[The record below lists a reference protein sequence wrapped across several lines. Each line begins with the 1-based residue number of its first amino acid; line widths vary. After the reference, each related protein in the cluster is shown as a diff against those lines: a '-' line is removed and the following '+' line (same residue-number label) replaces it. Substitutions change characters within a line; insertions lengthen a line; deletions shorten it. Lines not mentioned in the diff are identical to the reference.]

1 MTNDLQASKNHIKQQ
16 ATNKNDGN
24 QSIKVDTLTAELNIV
39 KKALEEQQ
47 MMVKELQDELKD
59 KTRLLDK
66 KDLQIES
73 LKHTISKLSSFF

>member
-1 MTNDLQASKNHIKQQ
+1 
-16 ATNKNDGN
+16 
-24 QSIKVDTLTAELNIV
+24 
-39 KKALEEQQ
+39 
-47 MMVKELQDELKD
+47 LKD

>member
-39 KKALEEQQ
+39 KKALE
-47 MMVKELQDELKD
+47 
-59 KTRLLDK
+59 
-66 KDLQIES
+66 
-73 LKHTISKLSSFF
+73 